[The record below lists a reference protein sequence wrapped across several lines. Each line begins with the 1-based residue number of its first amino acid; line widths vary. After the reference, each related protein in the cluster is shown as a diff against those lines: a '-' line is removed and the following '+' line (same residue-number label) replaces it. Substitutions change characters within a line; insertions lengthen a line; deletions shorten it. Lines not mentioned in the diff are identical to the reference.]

1 MIPKRW
7 QKPDLNTTAS
17 AEKPTV
23 LLTFDVEDWFQVE
36 NLKSV
41 VSRDSWS
48 HREQRVFRNTV
59 RIMDLLDGEAFHPRA
74 TFFVLGWIARRLPQ
88 LVRKI
93 ASRGHEVASHGD
105 GHVMMN
111 QMPSDALLADLSGSK
126 ALLEDI
132 TGHAVTGYRAP
143 SFSISPKGL
152 DLIRRAGYRYDSSYN
167 SFGSHGR
174 YGSIDLSG
182 APGRRGVHEISPG
195 FFRSAAVQP
204 ASGVPVSGLR
214 VLPPGRRRVFSP
226 LSTGSVPAGHGKGFK
241 TGERA
246 FTFYAHPWEFDP
258 DQPRVAGIP
267 MPLKF
272 RHYVNLD
279 KTASRLTAMIRQ
291 FSSCRFSTIRNHLKA
306 L

>member
-1 MIPKRW
+1 
-7 QKPDLNTTAS
+7 LNTTAL

-41 VSRDSWS
+41 ISRDSWDQ
-48 HREQRVFRNTV
+48 REQRVFRNTV

-111 QMPSDALLADLSGSK
+111 KMPSDALLADLSGSK

-182 APGRRGVHEISPG
+182 VPGRRGVHEISPG
-195 FFRSAAVQP
+195 FFEV
-204 ASGVPVSGLR
+204 
-214 VLPPGRRRVFSP
+214 P
-226 LSTGSVPAGHGKGFK
+226 LSNLHLGSRFQTCGYFPLGGGGYFRLFPPALFRLGMEKVLK
-241 TGERA
+241 RERA

-291 FSSCRFSTIRNHLKA
+291 FSSCRFSTIRNHLKG